1 MVDIDLLFA
10 GLVFITYFS
19 LFRNFSRFNES
30 LLPFTFESRGD
41 LIKLDRIKNS
51 TDFIDRVIVFSLTK
65 KNDKFQY
72 IYYARKVIIILSVLF
87 VPWFVLVYF
96 MKWYYISTFY
106 WPQFFVS
113 VFLVRT
119 PSLIFTFILDAYAR
133 RCK

>member
-1 MVDIDLLFA
+1 MANIDLLFA

-19 LFRNFSRFNES
+19 LFRNFSRFES
-30 LLPFTFESRGD
+30 SLVPYTFKSWD

-65 KNDKFQY
+65 RNDEFQY
-72 IYYARKVIIILSVLF
+72 IYYARKVIIILAVVF

-96 MKWYYISTFY
+96 MKWYYISTFF
-106 WPQFFVS
+106 WAQFIIS

-119 PSLIFTFILDAYAR
+119 PSLLFTMILSAYAK
-133 RCK
+133 RCG